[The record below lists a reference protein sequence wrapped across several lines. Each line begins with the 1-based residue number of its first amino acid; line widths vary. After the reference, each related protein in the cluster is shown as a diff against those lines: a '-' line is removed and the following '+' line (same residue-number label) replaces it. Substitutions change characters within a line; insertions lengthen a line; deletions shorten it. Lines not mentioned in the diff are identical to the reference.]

1 MFSKFLIQISNYLYM
16 TIFLIKIYM
25 LIIGLDFKKINI
37 LEIIL
42 ENIFIQI
49 FLLD

>member
-1 MFSKFLIQISNYLYM
+1 
-16 TIFLIKIYM
+16 M
-25 LIIGLDFKKINI
+25 LIIGLDFKKIHI